1 MLPRPPS
8 ATLFP
13 YTTLFRSKGEGVG
26 RPYELGEAI
35 GKASRELVA
44 QSHNVA
50 QKRLIEGHRL
60 DERAAHNLLMFLN
73 EQAAATGAVP
83 SDRTV
88 VVERFRD
95 EIGDWRRC
103 SLTPFGAR
111 GPAPWARGPA
121 ARFR

>member
-60 DERAAHNLLMFLN
+60 DERAANNFLMFLN
-73 EQAAATGAVP
+73 EQAAATGRSEEHTSELQSPMYLVC
-83 SDRTV
+83 RLLL
-88 VVERFRD
+88 EK
-95 EIGDWRRC
+95 
-103 SLTPFGAR
+103 
-111 GPAPWARGPA
+111 
-121 ARFR
+121 